1 MTRMHP
7 WTALLRLGIML
18 ASTMTLVRA
27 WRTASEMQPPPPGP
41 RVEESLRL
49 PGRDSISAFVAEAR
63 RVHVF
68 GGHPVAE
75 PMVAYHADLEVTALL
90 PQPTVLMPQLIVRAI
105 VGGPPWQAVLS
116 GVPSAGGDHVARPG
130 DRIGELHVVAVSSK
144 GVTVRWADSTW
155 VVGMLEAG
163 R

>member
-7 WTALLRLGIML
+7 WTALLRLGILL

-27 WRTASEMQPPPPGP
+27 WRTVRELQPPTPDP
-41 RVEESLRL
+41 RVEESLRF

-63 RVHVF
+63 RVPVF

-75 PMVAYHADLEVTALL
+75 PMVANHADLEVTA
-90 PQPTVLMPQLIVRAI
+90 PPAQPTVLMPQVIVRSI

-130 DRIGELHVVAVSSK
+130 DRIGDLHVVAVSSK
-144 GVTVRWADSTW
+144 GVTIRWADSTW
-155 VVGMLEAG
+155 VIAMLEAG